1 MKLVGSDEA
10 SPIEDRIKEQ
20 TLLCFHNIDQV
31 DTTPTANGTLGRHR
45 LTVCRVRRYCG

>member
-31 DTTPTANGTLGRHR
+31 GTTHTHDTR
-45 LTVCRVRRYCG
+45 LTVID